1 MHTLKPI
8 FLSSICFW
16 GPMFVYFLM
25 DCKIYFSYAALQFLY
40 FHTNREV
47 FSRRGNFYLFLNGS
61 VLSFDKKL

>member
-8 FLSSICFW
+8 SLSSICFW

-47 FSRRGNFYLFLNGS
+47 FSRREKLKIKK
-61 VLSFDKKL
+61 KKLCPKL